1 MKTRKLV
8 WFCAAAALMILSG
21 CKLFYQNTILGAWKV
36 DTYMHNNVD
45 DTSDF
50 LLLQDDYKI
59 TFYKENNDFVEEYNY
74 LKLLHVTNT
83 GVWVIENKTDGK
95 IGEYQLRLTYEN
107 EVRIFNIK
115 KISKDTI
122 DISRDLGEGNS
133 EEYLLEPVPQA

>member
-8 WFCAAAALMILSG
+8 WCCAAVAMLMLSG
-21 CKLFYQNTILGAWKV
+21 CKLMYQQLIQGAWKV
-36 DTYMHNNVD
+36 DTHLYNNTD
-45 DTSDF
+45 DTGDF
-50 LLLQDDYKI
+50 LLVKEDYTI
-59 TFYKENNDFVEEYNY
+59 TFYENNDFVEEYKY
-74 LKLLHVTNT
+74 LKLLPVTNT

-107 EVRIFNIK
+107 EARIFNIK